1 VLKILVTAAA
11 LLWSGAALAD
21 DGPAKPMRL
30 LGDAPTIGE
39 AGPAHFA
46 IDALLS
52 ESEEQGETKVDGWFT
67 ALPPLV
73 GSGEVT
79 GKCERKHCEL
89 SLKLDNGKL
98 TLTGDLGGLSGPA
111 VGAFAV
117 GDDDGP
123 PVTKGAVT
131 FAPFTDTLPGLGELV
146 KPEAVDSAAL
156 ADMLLWD
163 GAGPAFGGDDPHVID
178 SFQRED
184 LANWQQQNNRP
195 MTGLLFTAD
204 VDLLA
209 RQRASAQKAVAWIK
223 LGGPDQGWSAGYSST
238 LLPKASRVGREQHFD
253 SADGKA
259 SLVIVIDPPLSNAEF
274 YALADRLKN
283 ENSGQNYSL
292 AGQDLEIDLKKDG
305 RVGKLI
311 YFSREGGLG
320 RMTYTY
326 PEGENPFGDIALQV
340 IESFKV
346 TDAVKPTP

>member
-184 LANWQQQNNRP
+184 LANWRP
-195 MTGLLFTAD
+195 LIHRRRRPVGPSKGERPKSGGLDQAGRAGPGLVGRLF
-204 VDLLA
+204 VDALA
-209 RQRASAQKAVAWIK
+209 QGQPRRPRAAFRQRRWQGQPGHRHRPAAQQRRI
-223 LGGPDQGWSAGYSST
+223 LRPGGQAEE
-238 LLPKASRVGREQHFD
+238 RE
-253 SADGKA
+253 
-259 SLVIVIDPPLSNAEF
+259 
-274 YALADRLKN
+274 
-283 ENSGQNYSL
+283 
-292 AGQDLEIDLKKDG
+292 
-305 RVGKLI
+305 
-311 YFSREGGLG
+311 
-320 RMTYTY
+320 
-326 PEGENPFGDIALQV
+326 
-340 IESFKV
+340 
-346 TDAVKPTP
+346 